1 MKTNYLELESNI
13 FYCLVT
19 LISQKN
25 WIGAIFGENTGVLLN
40 PPKIFTT
47 EDRKEIGGQKFNKVE
62 TIWFPSSILAHDSN
76 KGFPNGLGF
85 RYGNFF
91 IPRVEKTSKN

>member
-19 LISQKN
+19 LISLKN
-25 WIGAIFGENTGVLLN
+25 WIGAIFGENTGVRLN

-76 KGFPNGLGF
+76 KGFPNGLGL

-91 IPRVEKTSKN
+91 ISWVVKNP

>member
-25 WIGAIFGENTGVLLN
+25 WIGAIFGENTGVRLN

-47 EDRKEIGGQKFNKVE
+47 EDRQEIGGQKFNKVE
-62 TIWFPSSILAHDSN
+62 TIWFPSSILGHSPYVSRAL
-76 KGFPNGLGF
+76 KFFPAFN
-85 RYGNFF
+85 NFF
-91 IPRVEKTSKN
+91 MSI